1 MKIRNSVVMLTIGM
15 LLVLFAFA
23 DQTEASVIEK
33 DGTPIQMVLTDWG
46 GVSLNLDGQEKYFK
60 VWERSTG
67 AYNKINLALTNIDSY
82 DVDGRNLIYT
92 ISSGSSMDVYLYNLD
107 TGVGTVLSKTFTAK
121 RNVKICGNRVAWV
134 DYGIGSGGIY
144 IQNLTDG
151 SSSSIKLQ
159 ESTNI
164 ELALTADYLA
174 YLGHQNG
181 VNGVFVYSFKD
192 GSTVN
197 VHQAYSDKASLSM
210 SGSRLVWAEGSGAN
224 LPTGSFYN
232 QVYGY
237 AVAKNALNE
246 LWMYDMA
253 TGKETQLTNNDTND
267 VQPCIWG
274 DYVAWA
280 QNAKGTPDIMLMNLA
295 SGTTEK
301 IASTDYYEV
310 KPNMDYGYL
319 AYLTMKGTL
328 ADLTVQPLA
337 GTPPSSS
344 SPPSAAGNETSAIK
358 VYINDTQYYMTPEPY
373 IKDGRTLVPMRRIF
387 EVLGAT
393 VSWNESERS
402 VTAIKGSTEIK
413 LYIGSTTAYKNG
425 QTVQM
430 DVPPEILAASGSTM
444 VPLRFISEALGCGV
458 DWAAATRTVTID
470 TGI

>member
-1 MKIRNSVVMLTIGM
+1 GITVVLAMGM
-15 LLVLFAFA
+15 FLVLFAFA
-23 DQTEASVIEK
+23 GQAEASVIEK
-33 DGTPIQMVLTDWG
+33 AGTPVQMVLTDWG

-67 AYNKINLALTNIDSY
+67 AYNKINLPLTNIDSY
-82 DVDGRNLIYT
+82 DVDGRNLLYT
-92 ISSGSSMDVYLYNLD
+92 ISSGSAMDVYLYNLD
-107 TGVGTVLSKTFTAK
+107 TGASTVISKSATAK
-121 RNVKICGNRVAWV
+121 RNVKICGNRIAWV
-134 DYGIGSGGIY
+134 DYGIGDGGIY

-151 SSSSIKLQ
+151 SSISIKLQ

-164 ELALTADYLA
+164 ELALTSDYLA

-192 GSTVN
+192 GSTAN
-197 VHQAYSDKASLSM
+197 VHQAYSDKASLTM
-210 SGSRLVWAEGSGAN
+210 SGTRLVWAEGSGAN

-246 LWMYDMA
+246 IWMYDIA
-253 TGKETQLTNNDTND
+253 TAKETQLTDNDTND

-274 DYVAWA
+274 DYVVWA

-301 IASTDYYEV
+301 IAATDYYEA

-319 AYLTMKGTL
+319 AYITINGTL
-328 ADLTVQPLA
+328 ADLTVQPLPGSPA
-337 GTPPSSS
+337 PP
-344 SPPSAAGNETSAIK
+344 AAGNGTPIAGALAPVT
-358 VYINDTQYYMTPEPY
+358 VYINDSEYHMTPEPY
-373 IKDGRTLVPMRRIF
+373 IKDGRTMVPMRRIF
-387 EVLGAT
+387 EILGASVT
-393 VSWNESERS
+393 WNEAERS
-402 VTAIKGSTEIK
+402 VTAVKGSSEIK

-425 QTVQM
+425 QTVQL
-430 DVPPEILAASGSTM
+430 DVPPEIMAAAGSTM
-444 VPLRFISEALGCGV
+444 VPLRFVSEALNCSV
-458 DWAAATRTVTID
+458 DWTSATRTVTIN